1 MSIRF
6 LLSLLGLFGSR
17 QVGYLKLLRTFSYL
31 ENHRN
36 HLLIYLIISIDI
48 SHEQFAGFCT
58 LLVRLVHNGSEPRS
72 NKGSSITIGE
82 TDDGHIFR
90 YAKSLG
96 LDGIKGSIGDDVI
109 KGKNGIWRIGALKQ
123 PKGIV
128 ASHLEVYLVAHH
140 KVSVY
145 RDTVSRKA
153 SR

>member
-123 PKGIV
+123 PKGRQ
-128 ASHLEVYLVAHH
+128 A
-140 KVSVY
+140 
-145 RDTVSRKA
+145 
-153 SR
+153 